1 MDLFRNQPSS
11 TSDAVLINNLFDLC
25 RTVHESVD
33 CLSTSTDIQ
42 NAASL
47 LCAFIVKI
55 NFGKDLEQQLN
66 FYCDCRA
73 AFCNLDQ
80 VKDRLIICV
89 ADLAMRA
96 CRIMQG
102 KHSKKTATFVKACLG
117 IDIDCYC
124 Y

>member
-1 MDLFRNQPSS
+1 MDSFRNQPSS

-33 CLSTSTDIQ
+33 CLSSSSDIQ

-55 NFGKDLEQQLN
+55 SFGKDLEQQLN

-96 CRIMQG
+96 CHIMQG

-117 IDIDCYC
+117 IDMDCS
-124 Y
+124 